1 MNKKKILFVI
11 PSFEHGGTNKALE
24 SYLSL
29 LDQLNYS
36 LYIYCINY
44 TFDSYYK
51 KAFKKHII
59 KKGFIGYFC
68 IENYVTRKF
77 FNRIVKLGNVWENY
91 QKYETRRLQNKYN
104 FDVIVAFQ
112 EEGTTTFCEKFNNVV
127 KVAWIHSLLPSLA
140 NKKNHNYYL
149 QSYCTYDSIVC
160 VSNTLE
166 NYFNSHI
173 VGLKHKTITIYNP
186 INYSIIRNK
195 ANKEIIEYK
204 DDTFNIVSVG
214 HLVDIK
220 KFHLIPS
227 ILYKVKQYTKKK
239 IKWYIIGGEH
249 EVGYKNIIIQET
261 KKYNLDN
268 TICLLGSKDNPY
280 PYFKK
285 ANLYVCTSESE
296 SFSYTIFESKI
307 LHTPIVSNNFPVAY
321 EVLNKECGWVASIEE
336 MPQLIARIVNDENGI
351 YTNMRYTIS
360 DYEYSN
366 DEIIKKIQL
375 LFDNSKEK

>member
-127 KVAWIHSLLPSLA
+127 KVAWLHSLLPSLA

-204 DDTFNIVSVG
+204 DDT
-214 HLVDIK
+214 
-220 KFHLIPS
+220 
-227 ILYKVKQYTKKK
+227 
-239 IKWYIIGGEH
+239 
-249 EVGYKNIIIQET
+249 
-261 KKYNLDN
+261 
-268 TICLLGSKDNPY
+268 
-280 PYFKK
+280 
-285 ANLYVCTSESE
+285 
-296 SFSYTIFESKI
+296 
-307 LHTPIVSNNFPVAY
+307 
-321 EVLNKECGWVASIEE
+321 
-336 MPQLIARIVNDENGI
+336 
-351 YTNMRYTIS
+351 
-360 DYEYSN
+360 
-366 DEIIKKIQL
+366 
-375 LFDNSKEK
+375 

>member
-1 MNKKKILFVI
+1 M
-11 PSFEHGGTNKALE
+11 
-24 SYLSL
+24 
-29 LDQLNYS
+29 
-36 LYIYCINY
+36 
-44 TFDSYYK
+44 
-51 KAFKKHII
+51 
-59 KKGFIGYFC
+59 
-68 IENYVTRKF
+68 
-77 FNRIVKLGNVWENY
+77 
-91 QKYETRRLQNKYN
+91 
-104 FDVIVAFQ
+104 
-112 EEGTTTFCEKFNNVV
+112 
-127 KVAWIHSLLPSLA
+127 
-140 NKKNHNYYL
+140 
-149 QSYCTYDSIVC
+149 
-160 VSNTLE
+160 
-166 NYFNSHI
+166 
-173 VGLKHKTITIYNP
+173 
-186 INYSIIRNK
+186 
-195 ANKEIIEYK
+195 
-204 DDTFNIVSVG
+204 
-214 HLVDIK
+214 
-220 KFHLIPS
+220 
-227 ILYKVKQYTKKK
+227 
-239 IKWYIIGGEH
+239 
-249 EVGYKNIIIQET
+249 GYKNIIIQET